1 MVEVILEE
9 KSEKKK
15 KKKKKGRKEL
25 SVIEAKVRKL
35 LYKRAIVKTC
45 SRLCSF

>member
-9 KSEKKK
+9 KSKKKK

>member
-9 KSEKKK
+9 KSEKK

>member
-15 KKKKKGRKEL
+15 KKKRRKEL